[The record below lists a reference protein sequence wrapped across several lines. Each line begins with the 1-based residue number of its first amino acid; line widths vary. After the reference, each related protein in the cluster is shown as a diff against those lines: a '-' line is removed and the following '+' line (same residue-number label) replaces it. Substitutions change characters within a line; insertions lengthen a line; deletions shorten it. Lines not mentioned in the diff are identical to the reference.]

1 MSLDQYEQRV
11 YVNGGNHNVVR
22 LIDPAAT
29 SVLDVGCGCGQT
41 AAQLR
46 ARDPHK
52 RIDGITASA
61 DEARLAREHLDE
73 CWVADIEGELPEAV
87 RARQYD
93 VLVLAH
99 ILEHLR
105 DPERT
110 LARLARVLKPGGSCV
125 IAVPNIMTYK
135 QRWQFVRGRFEYQDG
150 GVMDETH
157 LRFYSYETAQ
167 RLLSKTPELQLARR
181 SVTGAAPLWRARRV
195 LPGWMSD
202 QLDALACRYWPNL
215 FGGEV
220 LLECRKQVRPAAQH
234 AEAAPC

>member
-11 YVNGGNHNVVR
+11 YLNGGNHNVVR
-22 LIDPAAT
+22 LIDRAAV

-61 DEARLAREHLDE
+61 DEAQVAREHLDE
-73 CWVADIEGELPEAV
+73 CWVADIEQALPEALST
-87 RARQYD
+87 RQYD

-110 LARLARVLKPGGSCV
+110 LARLVRLLKPGGSCV
-125 IAVPNIMTYK
+125 IAVPNVMAYK
-135 QRWQFVRGRFEYQDG
+135 QRWQFVRGRFEYADS

-157 LRFYSYETAQ
+157 LRFYSYDTAQ
-167 RLLSKTPELQLARR
+167 GLLSKSPELVLARR

-195 LPGWMSD
+195 LPPWLSAR
-202 QLDALACRYWPNL
+202 LDAVACRRWPNL

-220 LLECRKQVRPAAQH
+220 LLECRKQSGLAPQQAAVV
-234 AEAAPC
+234 